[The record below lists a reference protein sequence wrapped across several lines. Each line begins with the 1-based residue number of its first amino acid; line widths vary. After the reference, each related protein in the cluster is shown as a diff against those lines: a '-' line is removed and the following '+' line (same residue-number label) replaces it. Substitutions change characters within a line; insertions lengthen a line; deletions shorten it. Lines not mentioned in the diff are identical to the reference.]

1 MSTDKTQ
8 SLSDLYPLPEGVKI
22 RSRKFGA
29 NPATPLLPVRPAGP
43 AASAD
48 TPSPQEFKL
57 RHEDEKLG
65 LLAILQEDANSGR
78 LTAEVFSR
86 HPDHMKR
93 AAVSVALVGTIEGGM
108 ICKTIPL
115 DREVKNGD
123 YCCSGSADFGSLADA
138 VQQLGDRL
146 GLIVFL
152 LI

>member
-8 SLSDLYPLPEGVKI
+8 SLSDLFPLPEGVKI

-29 NPATPLLPVRPAGP
+29 NPATPLQPVRPAS
-43 AASAD
+43 SAD
-48 TPSPQEFKL
+48 TSSPQEFKL
-57 RHEDEKLG
+57 RHEDKQLG
-65 LLAILQEDANSGR
+65 LLAIVQEDANSGR
-78 LTAEVFSR
+78 LAAEVFSC

-108 ICKTIPL
+108 IRKTIPL

-123 YCCSGSADFGSLADA
+123 YCCSGSADFGSLHDA

-152 LI
+152 LV